1 MNARGLLLLSRKLMQ
16 IAEAALPQNNKP
28 PTSVRLVLI
37 DVAYHPGSS
46 ISEITDRTGFPQ
58 SLVSMSV
65 AKLRDL
71 GVVATEPDPTDRR
84 RTLVRPTTR
93 MQTMAQERGETCIEA
108 ALTNA
113 LTVADDGQ
121 LTAALAALDVLARL
135 LVPEVLTDDTQDPA
149 TTSAADQ
156 Q

>member
-1 MNARGLLLLSRKLMQ
+1 MNATGLLLLSRKLMQ

-46 ISEITDRTGFPQ
+46 ITEITDRTGFPQ

-93 MQTMAQERGETCIEA
+93 MQTMAQGRGETSIEA

-113 LTVADDGQ
+113 LAVADDGQ

-135 LVPEVLTDDTQDPA
+135 LVPEVLTDDAQDPA